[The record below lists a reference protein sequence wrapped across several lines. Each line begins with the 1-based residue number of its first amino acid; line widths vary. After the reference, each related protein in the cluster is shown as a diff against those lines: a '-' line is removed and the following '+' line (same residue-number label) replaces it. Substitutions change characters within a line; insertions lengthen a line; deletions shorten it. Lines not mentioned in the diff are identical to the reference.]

1 MHRLMR
7 VDVANRN
14 GLSRFYFVLGLF
26 SYLLVTITCS
36 PSTAYKILQGQA
48 QGSTYTIQFE
58 VPKNF
63 DVKQLHMEVSQLLT
77 SIDESMSTY
86 LESSIISGLNRSE
99 GDWFQVDDLFMRV
112 LLSAIDVAQ
121 QTEGAFDPTIGSVV
135 QLWGFG
141 YNEIRGD
148 ISEQNV
154 QEALEN
160 TGFEQINVDILRSS
174 VRIPKEFSIDFNAIA
189 QGFSV
194 DTLAL
199 LLESKGIKDYY
210 VELGGEVQAHGYNA
224 QGEYWKIGIDR
235 PNDAST
241 AGRELHAI
249 ISMNNQSLATSG
261 NYRKYWVDK
270 QTGIK
275 YAHTI
280 NPNTGRPAMNQLLSA
295 SILHAEAT
303 MADAYATACMVWGH
317 LRCIEFLEG
326 NAEYSGILIY
336 TDDEENWRTYYSPE
350 LNISMVQ
357 IN

>member
-1 MHRLMR
+1 MYRLMR
-7 VDVANRN
+7 MNAVNRN
-14 GLSRFYFVLGLF
+14 GPGRFYLLLGLF

-36 PSTAYKILQGQA
+36 PALDYKTLKGQA
-48 QGSTYTIQFE
+48 QGTTYTIQFE
-58 VPKNF
+58 APKTV
-63 DVKQLHMEVSQLLT
+63 DVTQLHTEVVKLLT

-86 LESSIISGLNRSE
+86 VPGSIISGLNRSD
-99 GDWFQVDDLFMRV
+99 GDWFQVDDLFMKV

-121 QTEGAFDPTIGSVV
+121 ETDGAFDPTIGSLVH
-135 QLWGFG
+135 LWGFG
-141 YNEIRGD
+141 FDEMRGD
-148 ISEQNV
+148 ISEQNIQDV
-154 QEALEN
+154 LES
-160 TGFEQINVDILRSS
+160 TGFEQINVDSLRNS

-189 QGFSV
+189 QGYSV

-199 LLESKGIKDYY
+199 LVESKGIKDYY
-210 VELGGEVQAHGYNA
+210 VELGGEVRTHGYNA
-224 QGEYWKIGIDR
+224 QGEYWKIGIDS
-235 PNDAST
+235 PTDSSI
-241 AGRELHAI
+241 AGRILQVI
-249 ISMNNQSLATSG
+249 ISMKNKSLATSG
-261 NYRKYWVDK
+261 NYRKYWVDE

-280 NPNTGRPAMNQLLSA
+280 NPKTGRPAMNQLLSA

-317 LRCIEFLEG
+317 LRCIEFLES

-357 IN
+357 TK